1 MKTSQS
7 MHSISTHMSLPS
19 ELAHDHFLSSS
30 NFSVSQ
36 SFSEVKCHNT
46 SRYACIYCFHGMPG
60 FRKRNGNR
68 IYRNHE
74 SAGFFGSI
82 RQVSRLLTLC
92 MNSFINT
99 NSHCSVPC
107 LSEGPTKPVVKLKQ
121 NK

>member
-46 SRYACIYCFHGMPG
+46 SRYACIYCFHGIPD
-60 FRKRNGNR
+60 FESVTETEFIEITNR
-68 IYRNHE
+68 LDF
-74 SAGFFGSI
+74 SGVLG
-82 RQVSRLLTLC
+82 
-92 MNSFINT
+92 
-99 NSHCSVPC
+99 
-107 LSEGPTKPVVKLKQ
+107 KLADC
-121 NK
+121 